1 MRIQEAIS
9 IDAPAEKV
17 WEVLWNEYEQVCD
30 WASTVNH
37 SEKRKISNSSHGGRS
52 CHSTWGEISEIIE
65 EVDEENMRYTYYA
78 DGLPAMM
85 KSARNTWKVKQ
96 KSVNTSEVSI
106 DLEIE
111 LATIPKA
118 LMSWMIVPK
127 MKKDIIQTMV
137 DLRYFIETGKQT
149 AAKLKSDVKYFK
161 KHPLKTV

>member
-1 MRIQEAIS
+1 MKIKETIS
-9 IDAPAEKV
+9 IDAPAAKV
-17 WEVLWNEYEQVCD
+17 WDVLWKDYGQVCH

-37 SEKRKISNSSHGGRS
+37 SEKREVANTLEGGRS

-65 EVDEENMRYTYYA
+65 KVDEYNMTYTYYA
-78 DGLPAMM
+78 DGLPVMM
-85 KSARNTWKVKQ
+85 KSARNTWKVHKRG
-96 KSVNTSEVSI
+96 VNTSEVSI

-111 LATIPKA
+111 LTTIPKA

-127 MKKDIIQTMV
+127 LKKDIIQTMV